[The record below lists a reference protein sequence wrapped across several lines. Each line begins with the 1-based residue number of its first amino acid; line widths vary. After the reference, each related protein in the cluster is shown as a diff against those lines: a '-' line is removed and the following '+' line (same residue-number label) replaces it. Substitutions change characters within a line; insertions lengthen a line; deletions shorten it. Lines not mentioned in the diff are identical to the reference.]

1 MHVDDILFIHS
12 NIIYIQ
18 EIARKAN
25 QYIKLE
31 EIRKISTFLGNNIII
46 DYISKEIYID
56 QKDYTKKLLNKFN
69 IYNRF
74 KPSQILGEASVR
86 LKKNL
91 SKSDEKTIKIYQKE
105 IGSLLFLSLKTRIDI
120 TFLVNYYARYISN
133 PSNKYIYILNKV

>member
-12 NIIYIQ
+12 DIIYIQ
-18 EIARKAN
+18 EIAQKAN

-31 EIRKISTFLGNNIII
+31 EIGKISTFLGNNITI

-56 QKDYTKKLLNKFN
+56 QKDYTKKLLNKFD

-74 KPSQILGEASVR
+74 KPSQTLGEAGVR

-91 SKSDEKTIKIYQKE
+91 SKV
-105 IGSLLFLSLKTRIDI
+105 R
-120 TFLVNYYARYISN
+120 
-133 PSNKYIYILNKV
+133 